1 MADIAIKS
9 ILAVKDYFLKELR
22 SNGTKDKNH
31 FKLFGY
37 DFLVDENLKVHLI
50 EVNSRP
56 SLLMGDINDLKLKPQ
71 LIADILNIVGITP
84 YSHDYKD
91 DFIAF
96 DLRNREED
104 INEQIINDDEDGVNR
119 ALCEFGRPRGRFELI
134 FPLKDN
140 VNYYKK
146 FFSKDKIADEMLW
159 EKL

>member
-1 MADIAIKS
+1 
-9 ILAVKDYFLKELR
+9 
-22 SNGTKDKNH
+22 
-31 FKLFGY
+31 
-37 DFLVDENLKVHLI
+37 
-50 EVNSRP
+50 
-56 SLLMGDINDLKLKPQ
+56 MGDINDLKLKPQ